1 MTNKPFIDH
10 AGVERRI
17 KQAHAER
24 ARFMST
30 FLRKN
35 TKPLVWTV
43 ATLGAL
49 YLAVVSMHVHTIAP
63 LG

>member
-1 MTNKPFIDH
+1 MTGEPFIDH
-10 AGVERRI
+10 ADVEHRI
-17 KQAHAER
+17 KQAHADR
-24 ARFMST
+24 ARFMSN
-30 FLRKN
+30 FFRKN

-49 YLAVVSMHVHTIAP
+49 YLAVISLHVRSP